1 MQDEF
6 HSDPGKISA
15 NYGLWSI
22 SLELSKLLIFVQFP
36 DELFA
41 ILQIFRNQAPWNS
54 TDFSILVRRLC
65 QCGCLCKR
73 IIRVGFLPNIFQ
85 SIIFDMLSYFG
96 DYFFLKILKIGFFYV
111 SNVEKFYF
119 FFLKRFSF
127 SKYFPNF
134 SLFQCRSFPQ
144 ILCAYTNWRFCQ
156 IWLWKQKG
164 VHGRSNSI
172 RPQNSKG
179 SVKLEKKFLIFY
191 FSVEEIFC
199 HFVGAPGSWQGI
211 SHGFEYQK
219 RGWKFLK

>member
-1 MQDEF
+1 MCNFQTNYLQSYKFFETRRHEIRQIF
-6 HSDPGKISA
+6 QFSSA
-15 NYGLWSI
+15 VCANVDAYAR
-22 SLELSKLLIFVQFP
+22 
-36 DELFA
+36 ELFA
-41 ILQIFRNQAPWNS
+41 LVFCLIFFNLLFFICFLILEMTFFWKFS
-54 TDFSILVRRLC
+54 KSDFSTFQILF
-65 QCGCLCKR
+65 
-73 IIRVGFLPNIFQ
+73 I
-85 SIIFDMLSYFG
+85 
-96 DYFFLKILKIGFFYV
+96 
-111 SNVEKFYF
+111 